1 MYKVKLEQFEGP
13 LDLLLFFV
21 KRDELDIRD
30 IPITK
35 ITNEFVEYL
44 HYLDMLDLDVASD
57 FIVMAATL
65 MQIKVKMLL
74 PREEVNGE
82 IEDPRTELVRQL
94 LQYKRFKEAA
104 EEMSDLEDARRK
116 LFFRADFSADECEK
130 IVEVDDGL
138 KNVTLFHLI
147 AAFKYAMEHIPKQ
160 NFHTVERLNVTIDE
174 QVEYIQHFFS

>member
-1 MYKVKLEQFEGP
+1 
-13 LDLLLFFV
+13 
-21 KRDELDIRD
+21 
-30 IPITK
+30 
-35 ITNEFVEYL
+35 
-44 HYLDMLDLDVASD
+44 
-57 FIVMAATL
+57 

-74 PREEVNGE
+74 PREETDGE
-82 IEDPRTELVRQL
+82 AEDPRTELVRQL

-116 LFFRADFSADECEK
+116 LFFRTNFSADEFEK

-160 NFHTVERLNVTIDE
+160 TYHTVERLNVTIDE
-174 QVEYIQHFFS
+174 QVEYIQHYFSSRRTGTFLELIAPMKEKIRIVVTVLALLEMVKLQQIIFRMAEHTHDILIESHDMPILPHQLN